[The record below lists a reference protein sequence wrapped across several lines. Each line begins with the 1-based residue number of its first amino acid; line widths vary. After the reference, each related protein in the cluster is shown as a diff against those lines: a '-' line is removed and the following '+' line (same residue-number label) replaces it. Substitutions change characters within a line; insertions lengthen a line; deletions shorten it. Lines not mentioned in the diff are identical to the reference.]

1 MTTLAE
7 ASKVERRKKRS
18 FFGKIRPNKQR
29 QEERFETVE
38 IKSYDESET
47 NNNDQQNE
55 HTIIVPDT
63 QDVPNQIEENGSN
76 SVRENFFLHG
86 QGATKANQRKN

>member
-1 MTTLAE
+1 M
-7 ASKVERRKKRS
+7 
-18 FFGKIRPNKQR
+18 
-29 QEERFETVE
+29 E
-38 IKSYDESET
+38 IENYDESET

-63 QDVPNQIEENGSN
+63 QDVPNQIEENGSS
-76 SVRENFFLHG
+76 SVREKFFLHG